1 MRELFQLGGIRALG
15 LCVLPGALCCPIIEI
30 EICKILALLTYCF
43 EEMEIKELSKVKEF
57 FRTTVVVF
65 LICFHFSHYH
75 IHSP

>member
-43 EEMEIKELSKVKEF
+43 EEMEIKEL
-57 FRTTVVVF
+57 
-65 LICFHFSHYH
+65 
-75 IHSP
+75 